1 MAFADSLPFPGNSFD
16 IVVSRFGVMFFASPV
31 DSFREWLRILKP
43 GGRDR
48 RGRLAFCREKPVPLC
63 RRVKFLQILASCR
76 PFCRSWCRCDI
87 RTYVA
92 VLDTSI
98 DFDRA
103 FWTLRFEMSETLR
116 TKIAGLSKEQI
127 AALKREVIEALT
139 AYASD
144 RGISFRAEVLI
155 VRGQQTLSSLNYAE
169 SNGN

>member
-1 MAFADSLPFPGNSFD
+1 ML
-16 IVVSRFGVMFFASPV
+16 RFSIQAS
-31 DSFREWLRILKP
+31 I
-43 GGRDR
+43 
-48 RGRLAFCREKPVPLC
+48 
-63 RRVKFLQILASCR
+63 
-76 PFCRSWCRCDI
+76 
-87 RTYVA
+87 
-92 VLDTSI
+92 SI
-98 DFDRA
+98 EH

-144 RGISFRAEVLI
+144 RGVSFPAEVLI